1 MRTVTAAR
9 YVLPLREGGSLP
21 GLIEADDGALY
32 ATKFRAAGQGPA
44 ALVAEVIGGE
54 LARTAGLRVPELVRL
69 VIPTGF
75 GLTDGDPEIHDLLV
89 ASAGDNLGVAFLSA
103 ALGFDPAAKDPIDPA
118 FAAMVVAFDVLISN
132 VDRTVRNP
140 NLLWCHGQLYVIDHG
155 AALYWQHA
163 WDGGLGNPAAPLP
176 RLTEHVLWP
185 YAGDLVAAAR
195 ALVAVLPDAAIT
207 AAVREVPAAW
217 IDDARRPQY
226 VARLA
231 ARRDA
236 LPAILEAA
244 RG

>member
-21 GLIEADDGALY
+21 GLIEADDGKLY
-32 ATKFRAAGQGPA
+32 ATKFRAAGQGAA

-54 LARTAGLRVPELVRL
+54 LARTAGLRVPELVTL
-69 VIPTGF
+69 VIPPGF

-89 ASAGDNLGVAFLSA
+89 ASAGDNLGLAFLSA
-103 ALGFDPAAKDPIDPA
+103 ALGFDPAAKEPVDPA
-118 FAAMVVAFDVLISN
+118 FAALVVAFDVLISN

-140 NLLWCHGQLYVIDHG
+140 NLLLCKGELFLIDHG

-163 WDGGLGNPAAPLP
+163 WDGGLGNPSAPLP
-176 RLTEHVLWP
+176 RLTEHALWP

-195 ALVAVLPDAAIT
+195 ALVTALPDAAIA
-207 AAVREVPAAW
+207 AAVGEVSASW
-217 IDDARRPQY
+217 VDDARRPQY

-231 ARRDA
+231 ARRDV
-236 LPAILEAA
+236 LPAIMEAA